1 MRSAAAIHPLP
12 GTPHR
17 SSPEL
22 RHLLIHHSIH
32 LLPASRASQHSHRSH
47 PHFWVSVHPQEGTDP
62 RMEGRVVVPPSPPP
76 TFPTQGQWDPAGHS
90 HFISAQQGMC
100 SAVHRI
106 PPARSSTACS
116 SNQKMSSCS
125 FLPWLHLPEH
135 ELLAKASDN
144 ALPLSSPY
152 CSKPCHT
159 MEWLNS
165 CGCSP
170 WASLLFTSALFCE
183 NQLTCAFCFKKQTF
197 QK

>member
-1 MRSAAAIHPLP
+1 MQQPYVPCLVPLTAPVLSSGTCSYTTASICSQLPERASIHTEATRIS
-12 GTPHR
+12 GFQYIHR
-17 SSPEL
+17 KAQIPVWKDVSSSP
-22 RHLLIHHSIH
+22 
-32 LLPASRASQHSHRSH
+32 P
-47 PHFWVSVHPQEGTDP
+47 
-62 RMEGRVVVPPSPPP
+62 PPSP
-76 TFPTQGQWDPAGHS
+76 TFPTQGQWDPARHS
-90 HFISAQQGMC
+90 HFISAQQAMC

-152 CSKPCHT
+152 CSKPCHI

-183 NQLTCAFCFKKQTF
+183 NQLTLCFLF
-197 QK
+197 